1 MQHFYAYIS
10 RLKLIHRWGLMRNT
24 QSENDMEH
32 SLQVAF
38 VAHGLA
44 LIAKTKY
51 HKEVD
56 PNLTLALACYHDVSE
71 VITGDLPTPVKYQNR
86 DIKNSY
92 KNLEEKACEQLLSML
107 HEPLQKEYQPYLL
120 PDSESYEWQ
129 LVKAADKLCAYIKCV
144 EEVKAGNEEFLQ
156 AKKTIYA
163 SIEAMDIDEVRDF
176 IIDSLPSFS
185 LSLDELSVWNDQ
197 P

>member
-10 RLKLIHRWGLMRNT
+10 RLKLIRRWGLMRNT
-24 QSENDMEH
+24 QPENDMEH

-44 LIAKTKY
+44 LLAKTKY
-51 HKEVD
+51 QKPVD

-71 VITGDLPTPVKYQNR
+71 VITGDLPTPVKYKNR

-92 KNLEEKACEQLLSML
+92 KELESKACEQLLMML
-107 HEPLQKEYQPYLL
+107 HEPLRNEYKGYIL
-120 PDSESYEWQ
+120 PNEESYEWK

-144 EEVKAGNEEFLQ
+144 EEVKAGNEEFAQ
-156 AKKTIYA
+156 AKKSIYA
-163 SIEAMDIDEVRDF
+163 SIEAMDMDEVRDF

-185 LSLDELSVWNDQ
+185 LSLDELSVAEG
-197 P
+197 

>member
-10 RLKLIHRWGLMRNT
+10 RLKLIRRWGLMRNT
-24 QSENDMEH
+24 QPENDMEH

-44 LIAKTKY
+44 LLAKTKY
-51 HKEVD
+51 QKQVD

-71 VITGDLPTPVKYQNR
+71 VITGDLPTPVKYKNR

-92 KNLEEKACEQLLSML
+92 KELESKACEQLLMML
-107 HEPLQKEYQPYLL
+107 HEPLRNEYKDYIL
-120 PDSESYEWQ
+120 PDEESYEWK

-144 EEVKAGNEEFLQ
+144 EEVKAGNEEFIQ
-156 AKKTIYA
+156 AKKSIYA
-163 SIEAMDIDEVRDF
+163 SIEAMDMDEVRDF

-185 LSLDELSVWNDQ
+185 LSLDELSVLEG
-197 P
+197 